1 MYCVRF
7 SLYNFLVSQFFY
19 QITLPPLFWYIMAS
33 SVFSGQAAERS
44 AKAVGL
50 NTADFQ
56 TFFAARDIGETARQK
71 MKKEEEEIE
80 DRKFRAREKI

>member
-1 MYCVRF
+1 
-7 SLYNFLVSQFFY
+7 
-19 QITLPPLFWYIMAS
+19 MAS

-56 TFFAARDIGETARQK
+56 TFFAARDIGETVRQK
-71 MKKEEEEIE
+71 MKKEEEEEIE
-80 DRKFRAREKI
+80 DRKFRARKKI